1 MVNDSTINVLK
12 EVIRRLEA
20 EIGELERQRDGLVM
34 AVRHLENLG
43 HASTAPRQRTEKSMR
58 DAMAEILAE
67 EGPLGRREIH
77 DRLVNRGVYVG
88 GRDPVNNVG
97 AHLSI
102 DPRFEN
108 VGRGMWDLASSSGGS
123 SETERSGDGAELD
136 GVGEALESGR
146 DRDESEEEEDGVAW

>member
-1 MVNDSTINVLK
+1 MVSDSTIDVLR

-20 EIGELERQRDGLVM
+20 EIGEIERQRDGLVM
-34 AVRHLENLG
+34 ALRYLENSG
-43 HASTAPRQRTEKSMR
+43 ETSTPSRDRTGISMR

-67 EGPLGRREIH
+67 ESPLGRRDIH
-77 DRLVNRGVYVG
+77 DRLVKQGIRVG

-108 VGRGMWDLASSSGGS
+108 VGRGLWDLASTAGGRD
-123 SETERSGDGAELD
+123 EFAGAGRGAESGD
-136 GVGEALESGR
+136 VGGTVEPGH
-146 DRDESEEEEDGVAW
+146 DPDESEEEDSIAW